1 MGNRVYKL
9 FYFSKNTINYE
20 HNIHNDMSTC
30 EFLSD
35 VAGTFAVL

>member
-1 MGNRVYKL
+1 
-9 FYFSKNTINYE
+9 
-20 HNIHNDMSTC
+20 MSTC